1 MNVTLSYVFL
11 VTSSIVESLTH
22 NGIFFETE
30 LYILKGQTT
39 TAVDARAVD
48 SHTDDRGSIPGWYI
62 PVGACQKHQIAPCV
76 EVEGYITAS
85 QRVPLT

>member
-1 MNVTLSYVFL
+1 MFG
-11 VTSSIVESLTH
+11 VTSSIVENLTH

-62 PVGACQKHQIAPCV
+62 PKLLKQVVTG
-76 EVEGYITAS
+76 
-85 QRVPLT
+85 PLPSARQ

>member
-1 MNVTLSYVFL
+1 MNVTLNYVYG

-48 SHTDDRGSIPGWYI
+48 SHTWYI
-62 PVGACQKHQIAPCV
+62 PKLLKQVVTG
-76 EVEGYITAS
+76 
-85 QRVPLT
+85 PLPSARQ